1 MMKIADNYISR
12 KNYRLNSVCAAP
24 PTRLGIWSTVQST
37 SPFGFFGEL
46 AQDAALHSS
55 GSAIAKRW
63 DTLNIV
69 YAEQEK
75 RSFLKLNV
83 VSLTFT
89 VAGILFAPLA
99 IGAVVVLPVALKYLG
114 LSDEAD
120 LLLRIGRW
128 PALFIALTLTLAF
141 HLPFRAEEI

>member
-1 MMKIADNYISR
+1 
-12 KNYRLNSVCAAP
+12 
-24 PTRLGIWSTVQST
+24 
-37 SPFGFFGEL
+37 
-46 AQDAALHSS
+46 
-55 GSAIAKRW
+55 
-63 DTLNIV
+63 
-69 YAEQEK
+69 
-75 RSFLKLNV
+75 
-83 VSLTFT
+83 
-89 VAGILFAPLA
+89 LFAPLA